1 MADSRQLR
9 RLVAY
14 NQWADE
20 RILAA
25 LAGLS
30 AEELDRP
37 REAYFGSLSVNLWH
51 TVWAE
56 ELWLAR
62 WKGVAGP
69 PMERPAAPD
78 WPALFAAAHAGLR
91 DFVAGRVSADFD
103 QVLHYRNTKG
113 EPFAMPLG
121 QLVTHVVNHGTQHR
135 AESGLLLERLGRS
148 PGNLDYLI
156 FARTQA

>member
-1 MADSRQLR
+1 MDDAARFRQLI
-9 RLVAY
+9 AY

-78 WPALFAAAHAGLR
+78 WPALFAAAHAGLC